1 MDFTAKQ
8 LGAQSISWD
17 KLNMLRHVRF
27 FKNADGI
34 WAQLDRHAA
43 LLRPKFDAV
52 LTALERELGGTGAG
66 TWVKPKGGY
75 FVTYIAMPGCAKR
88 IVALCRE
95 AGVVLTDA
103 GATHPYHKDPDDSYI
118 RLAEKM
124 HSELAGELAAHRSLL
139 YQAQQ
144 EYNAAIDSLPNR
156 ICISDGDMDCKNVL
170 WKNGEPFI
178 IDLECLDY
186 GNPFPEMLQLALS
199 WAGGDVCSI
208 DPGRLHTFLTA
219 YRAEYGEIPVDWK
232 MLSGAGY
239 SWLDWLE
246 YNTKRALRIECG
258 DEEEQRLGL
267 REAQETIRR
276 IDYYQH
282 VREKIFS
289 TG

>member
-1 MDFTAKQ
+1 
-8 LGAQSISWD
+8 
-17 KLNMLRHVRF
+17 
-27 FKNADGI
+27 
-34 WAQLDRHAA
+34 
-43 LLRPKFDAV
+43 
-52 LTALERELGGTGAG
+52 
-66 TWVKPKGGY
+66 
-75 FVTYIAMPGCAKR
+75 
-88 IVALCRE
+88 
-95 AGVVLTDA
+95 
-103 GATHPYHKDPDDSYI
+103 
-118 RLAEKM
+118 M